1 MSGKAD
7 YHVHY
12 YMDGCSSDA
21 MTLANIAP
29 AALKAGLDE
38 IAVLK
43 HYSANLPNGEGHW
56 CYWKKVIPEQFEQ
69 FILDVQEYSQNNI
82 HPKIYSG
89 VETELVNENG
99 AINIG
104 YEAQQKLDMVALSI
118 NYIPN
123 MKALDL
129 NKDNYPDFT
138 ALTDEWRQKVADVGI
153 ETIIQGYVKSICNA
167 IRKNPK
173 IRTMA
178 HFSDGLA
185 LLRPFAINYETIE
198 SNRLVEMMEPMMICM
213 REHDVLWEI
222 AKDRPRQEAIV
233 KRANELGVRFCATA
247 DAHFIEGGWA
257 NIPEHEVAENII
269 DEFKLNHGRINF

>member
-12 YMDGCSSDA
+12 YMDSCSSDA

-43 HYSANLPNGEGHW
+43 HYSANLPNNDAHW
-56 CYWKKVIPEQFEQ
+56 VYWHKIIPEQFDQ
-69 FILDVQEYSQNNI
+69 FIFDVKNYDGF
-82 HPKIYSG
+82 PKIYSG
-89 VETELVNENG
+89 VETELVNEDG
-99 AINIG
+99 DINIE
-104 YEAQQKLDMVALSI
+104 YEAQQKLDMAALSVH
-118 NYIPN
+118 YIPN

-129 NKDNYPDFT
+129 NRDNYPDFR
-138 ALTDEWRQKVADVGI
+138 ALTDEWHNKVENVGI
-153 ETIIQGYVKSICNA
+153 ETIIQGLVNGYCNA

-173 IRTMA
+173 VRTLAHMA
-178 HFSDGLA
+178 DGL
-185 LLRPFAINYETIE
+185 LSLRTFAVNVDTIE
-198 SNRLVEMMEPMMICM
+198 SSRLVKMMEPLMVCM

-222 AKDRPRQEAIV
+222 AKDRPRQEVIV
-233 KRANELGVRFCATA
+233 LHANELGVRFCATA

-269 DEFKLNHGRINF
+269 DELKLNRGRINF